1 MSLRFIREEPILANT
16 LRKID
21 LKILPTDIR
30 EWALKWVEDVGRA
43 MRSREMMVG
52 FVASALYYVGLICL
66 VSFIPALR
74 REVAEKTLIGRF
86 IEGLGV
92 RI

>member
-1 MSLRFIREEPILANT
+1 MSLRFIREEPVLANT

-30 EWALKWVEDVGRA
+30 EWGLKWVEDVGRT

-52 FVASALYYVGLICL
+52 FVASSLYYVVLMCL

-74 REVAEKTLIGRF
+74 REVVEKTLIGRF

-92 RI
+92 RV

>member
-1 MSLRFIREEPILANT
+1 MSLRFIREEPVLANT

-21 LKILPTDIR
+21 FKILPTDIR
-30 EWALKWVEDVGRA
+30 EWGLKWVEDVGRT

-52 FVASALYYVGLICL
+52 FVASSLYYVVLMCL

-86 IEGLGV
+86 LEGLGV
-92 RI
+92 RV